1 MYFNYFLIIYFKF
14 YQRYM
19 KIEYIRL
26 VEVFK
31 CLKYY
36 FYNHSS
42 NNFKKTSMFIKDKN
56 VS

>member
-1 MYFNYFLIIYFKF
+1 
-14 YQRYM
+14 M

-26 VEVFK
+26 VEVSK
-31 CLKYY
+31 CLKHY